1 MNICTFFVAWQHIPS
16 EFGKRHLLDLDNK
29 QGDIH
34 LRLLNGKVWQA
45 KYRIRIANGVQRYEM
60 YSSGWKEFAKDN
72 NLKVGDACTFELL
85 PTSSIVT
92 FIVHIFKD

>member
-1 MNICTFFVAWQHIPS
+1 LLLYVCFSHQFKCRCEKVA
-16 EFGKRHLLDLDNK
+16 
-29 QGDIH
+29 
-34 LRLLNGKVWQA
+34 A
-45 KYRIRIANGVQRYEM
+45 KKYISCSA
-60 YSSGWKEFAKDN
+60 SGWKIFAKDN